1 MSTRAKNYLIIVLA
15 AATSVSGFIAWNQ
28 NQHLTALREEL
39 LKASQSATTV
49 KPKVASV
56 TASSTDPVAAP
67 FRPAASAEPSAPEE
81 EPGATR
87 QRGTN
92 NNRANFAALMANP
105 EFAKAMSLQQ
115 HAALD
120 NRYAALF
127 KQLNLSPAELERFKN
142 LLVERQNSRMDVINA
157 ARENGLNP
165 RENRDEINKLV
176 SEAQAEVDA
185 NIKAAL
191 GEARFNQYQNYDAT
205 QSQRNLVSQL
215 DQRLSYSSTQLNTTQ
230 SQFLVTALASGNAP
244 TADQGG
250 PGNWGGGGGNRTTIT
265 DEVIQQAKSV
275 LSPDQVAV
283 LKQLQSEQQAQQKIR
298 DMMRSSAGG
307 NAPRTTGN

>member
-1 MSTRAKNYLIIVLA
+1 
-15 AATSVSGFIAWNQ
+15 
-28 NQHLTALREEL
+28 
-39 LKASQSATTV
+39 
-49 KPKVASV
+49 
-56 TASSTDPVAAP
+56 
-67 FRPAASAEPSAPEE
+67 
-81 EPGATR
+81 
-87 QRGTN
+87 
-92 NNRANFAALMANP
+92 MANP

-127 KQLNLSPAELERFKN
+127 KQLDLSPAELERFKN

-244 TADQGG
+244 ASEPPPRG
-250 PGNWGGGGGNRTTIT
+250 PGNWDGGGNRTITAIGSATSILEGPVPGTLVSIFSIPPTFDATI
-265 DEVIQQAKSV
+265 DQAGN
-275 LSPDQVAV
+275 LPGPGAVA
-283 LKQLQSEQQAQQKIR
+283 LPGTASLC
-298 DMMRSSAGG
+298 SSAS
-307 NAPRTTGN
+307 PCPEP